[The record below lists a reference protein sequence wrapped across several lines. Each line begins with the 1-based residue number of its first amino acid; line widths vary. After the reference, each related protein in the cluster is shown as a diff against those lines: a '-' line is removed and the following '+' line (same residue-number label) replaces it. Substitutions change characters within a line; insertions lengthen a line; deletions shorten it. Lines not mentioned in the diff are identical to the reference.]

1 MRLPTAVAIVL
12 VTSMS
17 VGCNQPVGPAS
28 PSLPDSPAT
37 QSAGSLAAQRSS
49 DTAAARSSA
58 IGVPFKGSFEGRL
71 TASTPLV
78 PPLISNVNE
87 ATGTA
92 THLGRFA
99 LEIPHIVNTMTRMIT
114 GTYEFTAANGDTLV
128 AAFTGQATPTSP
140 GVLSVVET
148 AMITGGTGRFD
159 GVSGSFTIQRV
170 FVVATGE
177 ITGSLEGTISSPGS
191 AKR

>member
-1 MRLPTAVAIVL
+1 
-12 VTSMS
+12 
-17 VGCNQPVGPAS
+17 
-28 PSLPDSPAT
+28 
-37 QSAGSLAAQRSS
+37 
-49 DTAAARSSA
+49 
-58 IGVPFKGSFEGRL
+58 
-71 TASTPLV
+71 
-78 PPLISNVNE
+78 
-87 ATGTA
+87 
-92 THLGRFA
+92 
-99 LEIPHIVNTMTRMIT
+99 
-114 GTYEFTAANGDTLV
+114 LV